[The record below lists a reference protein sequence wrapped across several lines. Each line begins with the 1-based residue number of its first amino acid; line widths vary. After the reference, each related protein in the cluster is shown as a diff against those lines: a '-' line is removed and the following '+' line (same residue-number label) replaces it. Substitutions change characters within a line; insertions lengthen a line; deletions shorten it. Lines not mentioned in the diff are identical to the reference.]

1 MEDIIYVD
9 SGLNEIAS
17 FAAKCI
23 QKQIPVTTYGGCEI
37 RIEPNVERRAA
48 VKKWLRATKR
58 LAEMHNHRFKVEA
71 YLNDGKYNFT
81 IDENYI

>member
-37 RIEPNVERRAA
+37 RIEPNVERRDA

-58 LAEMHNHRFKVEA
+58 LV
-71 YLNDGKYNFT
+71 
-81 IDENYI
+81 